1 MRSSGRHN
9 SSPTRILALDLHPR
23 KFGYVVMESPGQLL
37 DWGVCRSYRKAEEHA
52 QVLVRRRLRP
62 LLRMWAPDAVLTRID
77 ERKRKQLQ
85 AILKRVRGE
94 VGGGTSFLPIK
105 NPPRHF
111 PGRNKYERAREI
123 AVRLPEIGWKL
134 PAQPTLWQSEHY
146 SLSIFEAARMA
157 LLYLQ

>member
-1 MRSSGRHN
+1 
-9 SSPTRILALDLHPR
+9 
-23 KFGYVVMESPGQLL
+23 MESPEQLL
-37 DWGVCRSYRKAEEHA
+37 DWGVCRSYLKTKEHA
-52 QVLVRRRLRP
+52 KVLVGQRLRP
-62 LLRMWAPDAVLTRID
+62 LLRMWAPDTVLTRVD
-77 ERKRKQLQ
+77 ERKKKHVR
-85 AILKRVRGE
+85 AILKRIRRE

-123 AVRLPEIGWKL
+123 VARLPEIGWKL

-146 SLSIFEAARMA
+146 SLSIFEAARTA